1 MKINVI
7 EYLEDSAKR
16 FPRKI
21 AFDDLKNKVSFSALY
36 KYTQKIGTGLSQYNH
51 QPIAIF
57 MDKSVECLE
66 VMYGV
71 IATGNFYTII
81 DTKMPIDRIEKIFDT
96 LNPVSI
102 VTIKPLK
109 DKLKEL
115 NFKNILFYEDLS
127 ETKIN
132 IKKLKEIREKAVDT
146 DPIYTLFTSGSTGVP
161 KGYTVNHKGV
171 IDFVEQMAYT
181 FNLTDKD
188 IFANQSP
195 LYFDLSINDVFGTI
209 KNGNTM
215 YLIPQSYFMFP
226 VNLFKVLNEKKVDSI
241 FWVPSA
247 LVLSAPALEAVK
259 PKYLKRVLFCG
270 EVMPNKQLN
279 MWRKALPKTL
289 YANLYGPAETVDAS
303 TYYIVNRKFKDD
315 ESLPIG
321 KPFRNTKV
329 LVIDENN
336 KEVTKINEIGELCI
350 AGSSLS
356 MGYYNNPDKTKDAYV
371 QNPTNSNYLET
382 IYKTGDLVKYNERGE
397 LIYVSRKDYQI
408 KHMGY
413 RIELGEI
420 ETAIAAIDEI
430 ETQSCI
436 YDDNKKQI
444 VMFYTGQEL
453 QTKEIIDKLKS
464 KLPNYMV
471 PNVIIKL
478 NEMPHNQN
486 GKIDR
491 KVLKERYMK
500 GEIK

>member
-7 EYLEDSAKR
+7 EYLEDSVKR
-16 FPRKI
+16 FPHKI
-21 AFDDLKNKVSFSALY
+21 AFNDLKNKVSFSTLY
-36 KYTQKIGTGLSQYNH
+36 KSAQKIGTGLSNYKH
-51 QPIAIF
+51 VPIAIF
-57 MDKSVECLE
+57 MDKSVECIE
-66 VMYGV
+66 TMYGV
-71 IATGNFYTII
+71 ITSGNFYTII
-81 DTKMPIDRIEKIFDT
+81 DTKMPLDRIEKIFTT
-96 LNPVSI
+96 LKPVALIMSQN
-102 VTIKPLK
+102 LK
-109 DKLKEL
+109 DKLNDL
-115 NFKNILFYEDLS
+115 NFKNILFYEDLI

-132 IKKLKEIREKAVDT
+132 TKKLKEIREKAVDT
-146 DPIYTLFTSGSTGVP
+146 DPVYTLFTSGSTGIP
-161 KGYTVNHKGV
+161 KGYIVNHKGI
-171 IDFVEQMAYT
+171 IDFVEQMTYT
-181 FNLTDKD
+181 FNLSDKD

-209 KNGNTM
+209 KNGCTT
-215 YLIPQSYFMFP
+215 YLLPQSYFMFP
-226 VNLFKVLNEKKVDSI
+226 VNLFKILNEKKIDSI

-247 LVLSAPALEAVK
+247 LVLASPALESVK

-289 YANLYGPAETVDAS
+289 FANLYGPAETVDAS

-321 KPFRNTKV
+321 KPFRNTKI
-329 LVIDENN
+329 LIIDENN
-336 KEVTKINEIGELCI
+336 KEITKEEEIGELCI

-356 MGYYNNPDKTKDAYV
+356 MGYFNNPDKTNAAYI

-382 IYKTGDLVKYNERGE
+382 IYKTGDLVKYNKYGE

-420 ETAIAAIDEI
+420 ETAIAAIDQI
-430 ETQSCI
+430 ESQSCI

-444 VMFYTGQEL
+444 VMFYIGEEL
-453 QTKEIIDKLKS
+453 PTKEIVDRLKS
-464 KLPNYMV
+464 KLPNYMI
-471 PNVIIKL
+471 PNVIIRL
-478 NEMPHNQN
+478 NEMPHNSN

-491 KVLKERYMK
+491 KALKEKYMK